1 LINTAYKNIA
11 EKYFG
16 LKHSRKQLR
25 NRWDQMKDTDENYMP
40 FSESSTSQEVAE
52 NTNLG
57 DEEQNMNAFR
67 DSIANGL
74 LARRE

>member
-1 LINTAYKNIA
+1 
-11 EKYFG
+11 
-16 LKHSRKQLR
+16 
-25 NRWDQMKDTDENYMP
+25 MKDTDENYMP

-57 DEEQNMNAFR
+57 DEEQNMNAFC

-74 LARRE
+74 LARREWLGEEWNL